1 VYNGSCSKLI
11 DNLFKEVKMSK
22 VLTPTQTELVAAR
35 AAFVEAKQKVAEAR
49 LIVRAL
55 VAQSRKE
62 KAMVK
67 QVKVDLR
74 QVKRANAIAKAQA
87 RLEKLMSKPVG
98 ASARK
103 ASKKPSPVV
112 VTRMAA

>member
-22 VLTPTQTELVAAR
+22 VLTPSQTELVAAR
-35 AAFVEAKQKVAEAR
+35 AALVKTKSIVKYLVSQ
-49 LIVRAL
+49 VRA
-55 VAQSRKE
+55 E
-62 KAMVK
+62 KSLVK

-98 ASARK
+98 LKAARK
-103 ASKKPSPVV
+103 AVTKPSKVV

>member
-22 VLTPTQTELVAAR
+22 VLTPSQVTLVAMRAEMAALKAKIKEVALDAR
-35 AAFVEAKQKVAEAR
+35 REKVLARQAKT
-49 LIVRAL
+49 
-55 VAQSRKE
+55 
-62 KAMVK
+62 
-67 QVKVDLR
+67 DLR

-87 RLEKLMSKPVG
+87 RLEKLMAKPVG
-98 ASARK
+98 AVARK
-103 ASKKPSPVV
+103 ASKKPSKVV

>member
-22 VLTPTQTELVAAR
+22 VLTPTQTKLVAAR
-35 AAFVEAKQKVAEAR
+35 AALVEMKAQVKYLAAQARAEK
-49 LIVRAL
+49 
-55 VAQSRKE
+55 S
-62 KAMVK
+62 MVK
-67 QVKVDLR
+67 EVKADLR

-87 RLEKLMSKPVG
+87 RLDKLMSKPVG
-98 ASARK
+98 SVARK
-103 ASKKPSPVV
+103 ASKKPSPVI

>member
-1 VYNGSCSKLI
+1 
-11 DNLFKEVKMSK
+11 MSK
-22 VLTPTQTELVAAR
+22 VLTPSQTDLVAAR
-35 AAFVEAKQKVAEAR
+35 AALVKTKSIVKYLVSQ
-49 LIVRAL
+49 VRA
-55 VAQSRKE
+55 E
-62 KAMVK
+62 KSLAK

-98 ASARK
+98 LKAARK
-103 ASKKPSPVV
+103 AVTKPSKVV